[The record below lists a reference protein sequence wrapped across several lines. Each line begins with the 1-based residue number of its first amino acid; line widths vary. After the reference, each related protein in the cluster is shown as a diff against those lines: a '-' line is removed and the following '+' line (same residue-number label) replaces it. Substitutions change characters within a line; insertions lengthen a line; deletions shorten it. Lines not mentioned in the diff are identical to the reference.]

1 MGITHFTLLRVMV
14 RMKWINK
21 GEVLK
26 TVHVLQVFIIIV
38 ITTIVFQPFSFLLVF
53 LEDLSVAIQ
62 KLYLILF

>member
-26 TVHVLQVFIIIV
+26 TVHVSQVFIIIV
-38 ITTIVFQPFSFLLVF
+38 ITTIVFQPFSFHLVF